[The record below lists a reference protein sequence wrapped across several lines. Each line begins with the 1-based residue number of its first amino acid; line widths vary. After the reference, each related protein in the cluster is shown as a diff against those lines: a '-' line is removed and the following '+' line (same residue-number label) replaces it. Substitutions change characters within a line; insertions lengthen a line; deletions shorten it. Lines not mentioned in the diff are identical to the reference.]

1 MNGARSADEF
11 RPPALRRDAQG
22 AIEPR
27 SLAEVIEWFLRYDP
41 RVAVINHPAVQ
52 ELFEWK
58 RREDELL
65 YGEAFAFSRA
75 EDRLAIGIFQALA
88 TYKDERALYDW
99 IGELLAALDQARRTN
114 AEIADAYR
122 LQTAPGTSTL
132 EEASKIPTSQERTV
146 YLTSCWLEAL
156 CTAEIRVLGW
166 VYQDLYGRGFHPR
179 NFPT

>member
-1 MNGARSADEF
+1 MNEGKAADEF
-11 RPPALRRDAQG
+11 RPPALQRGAQG
-22 AIEPR
+22 EIEPT
-27 SLAEVIEWFLRYDP
+27 SLAAVIEWFLRYDP

-58 RREDELL
+58 RREDERT

-75 EDRLAIGIFQALA
+75 EDRLAIGVFQALA
-88 TYKDERALYDW
+88 TYSDERALYEW

-122 LQTAPGTSTL
+122 LQTAHGASAL
-132 EEASKIPTSQERTV
+132 AEAGKIPTSQERAI

-156 CTAEIRVLGW
+156 CTAEIRILGW
-166 VYQDLYGRGFHPR
+166 IYQDLYGRGFHPQ
-179 NFPT
+179 NFP